1 MNNEFNNLNN
11 EVNNINGANSQ
22 NQINQN
28 NMTYQQVNSNDS
40 NKKSVSPKKKDRNV
54 ALIMMAV
61 IVVFY
66 LLIFLVAYVPI
77 KNEVNKAKIKREQ
90 SNNEINNNYNN
101 NGSNNG
107 NNSTNGNANNDLSI
121 TYQGYKFIKLV
132 GYTYESTPD
141 YLKVTNS
148 SAGVLMGINI
158 IEGSYSQLNALNETQ
173 IKLELEKKL
182 ANEDYKIT
190 KVSKEKIS
198 GRDFII
204 ADAEDEDGKFLMF
217 ITKLDETHAASG
229 QLFDKYFSGFHSNL
243 MYASTVLS
251 TVSAVSK

>member
-22 NQINQN
+22 NQTNQN

-77 KNEVNKAKIKREQ
+77 KNEVNKARIKHEQ

-101 NGSNNG
+101 NDDSTSGS
-107 NNSTNGNANNDLSI
+107 TNNDLSI

-141 YLKVTNS
+141 YLKITNS
-148 SAGVLMGINI
+148 SAGVLIGINI
-158 IEGSYSQLNALNETQ
+158 IEGSYSQLNALTEAQ

-182 ANEDYKIT
+182 SNVDYKIT

-204 ADAEDEDGKFLMF
+204 ADAEDEDGKFLIY
-217 ITKLDETHAASG
+217 ITKLDETHVASG
-229 QLFDKYFSGFHSNL
+229 QLFDEYFSGFHSDL
-243 MYASTVLS
+243 MYVSTVLS

>member
-11 EVNNINGANSQ
+11 GVNNISGANSQ

-28 NMTYQQVNSNDS
+28 NMTYQQVNSNVS
-40 NKKSVSPKKKDRNV
+40 SKEYISPKKKDRNV

-77 KNEVNKAKIKREQ
+77 KNEVNKARIKHEQ

-101 NGSNNG
+101 NG
-107 NNSTNGNANNDLSI
+107 NSTNGNTNNDLSI
-121 TYQGYKFIKLV
+121 TYQGYKFLKLV

-141 YLKVTNS
+141 YLKITNS
-148 SAGVLMGINI
+148 SAGVLIGINI

-182 ANEDYKIT
+182 ADEDYKIT

-204 ADAEDEDGKFLMF
+204 ADAEYEDGKFLIF
-217 ITKLDETHAASG
+217 VTKLDETHAASG

-243 MYASTVLS
+243 MYASTLLS

>member
-1 MNNEFNNLNN
+1 VNNEFNNLNN

-22 NQINQN
+22 NQTNQN

-40 NKKSVSPKKKDRNV
+40 NKKSVSPKKKDRKV
-54 ALIMMAV
+54 ALIMMAG
-61 IVVFY
+61 IVAFY
-66 LLIFLVAYVPI
+66 LLVFLVAYVPI
-77 KNEVNKAKIKREQ
+77 KNEVNKARIKHEQ

-101 NGSNNG
+101 NDDSTSGS
-107 NNSTNGNANNDLSI
+107 TNNDLSI

-158 IEGSYSQLNALNETQ
+158 IDGSYSQLNALTEAQ

-182 ANEDYKIT
+182 SNVDYKIT

-204 ADAEDEDGKFLMF
+204 ADAEDEDGKFLIY
-217 ITKLDETHAASG
+217 ITKLDETHVASG
-229 QLFDKYFSGFHSNL
+229 QLFDEYFSGFHSDL
-243 MYASTVLS
+243 MYVSTVLS